1 MENVFFQLAQIM
13 NRHLTN
19 DPTDSSD
26 ADADV
31 LS

>member
-13 NRHLTN
+13 NKHLTN